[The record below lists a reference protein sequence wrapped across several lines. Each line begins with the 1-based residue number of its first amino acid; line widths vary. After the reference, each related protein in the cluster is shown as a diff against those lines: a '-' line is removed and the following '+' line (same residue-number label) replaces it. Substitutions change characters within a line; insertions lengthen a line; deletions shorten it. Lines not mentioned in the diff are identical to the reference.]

1 LITVYKHENGSTEII
16 KQVDSSFLAAAVRS
30 GSGIWLWVDLA
41 GPTPAEAQILTDVF
55 HFHEL
60 AIEDA
65 LAEIHNPKVE
75 SYGTFLYLILH
86 AIDFRAREHA
96 FRTQE
101 VDFFLGENY
110 LVTMHAGT
118 SRSIARIGDIC
129 SRNDRVLGEGPAALL
144 HRIVDAMVDHYRPE
158 VDKLADRLDALEK
171 EVFQGPK
178 QTLVKRILDYKRDI
192 ASLRRVV
199 LPQRDAVSRL
209 ARREFSQ
216 ISESLSYRFR
226 DVHDHLVRLADEAIY
241 FHDRI
246 SSLLEAHLSNV
257 SNQLNGVMK
266 VLTIISTVFMPL
278 TVLTGAYGMNVP
290 LPHLP
295 GGNDAQFWWIVG
307 IMLSTTVTMLWLF
320 KRKGWI

>member
-16 KQVDSSFLAAAVRS
+16 KQVDSSFLAGAVRP
-30 GSGIWLWVDLA
+30 GSGLWLWVDLA
-41 GPTPAEAQILTDVF
+41 GPTPAEARILTDVF

-307 IMLSTTVTMLWLF
+307 IMLSVTLTMLWLF